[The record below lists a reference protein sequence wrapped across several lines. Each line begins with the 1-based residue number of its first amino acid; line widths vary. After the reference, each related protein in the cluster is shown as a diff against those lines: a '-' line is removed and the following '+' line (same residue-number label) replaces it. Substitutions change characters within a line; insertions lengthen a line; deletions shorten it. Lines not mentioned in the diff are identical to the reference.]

1 MRKLK
6 RTAWNS
12 ACSTGLWVL
21 YNTFFLALHAWYAY
35 SPYYWNFSDPF
46 VYAGETIPILYDTI
60 VPAIF
65 LLLYLLTFIGF
76 SLAGKKILVTTE
88 SHILNL
94 VSIILGCIVILC
106 CLWYAYNSEYTILV
120 LTNFL
125 IICVAEV
132 VNSEKLAEMCY
143 LWFANVCVVILP
155 YVCMYVGLIFQ
166 KPKRQKENSERFRA
180 TSSELPK
187 NPQEY

>member
-1 MRKLK
+1 MRKLQ

-21 YNTFFLALHAWYAY
+21 YNTFFLALHAWCAY

-46 VYAGETIPILYDTI
+46 VYGDETIPILYDTI
-60 VPAIF
+60 VSVIF
-65 LLLYLLTFIGF
+65 LLLYLLTFISF
-76 SLAGKKILVTTE
+76 FLVGKKILVTTE
-88 SHILNL
+88 SPILNL
-94 VSIILGCIVILC
+94 VSIFLGCTVILC
-106 CLWYAYNSEYTILV
+106 SLWYAYNSEYTILV

-132 VNSEKLAEMCY
+132 VNSEKLAEMGY
-143 LWFANVCVVILP
+143 LWFTNVCVVILP

-166 KPKRQKENSERFRA
+166 KSKRQKENSERFNF
-180 TSSELPK
+180 TSSNPPK
-187 NPQEY
+187 RSQGS